1 MRKKRGLWV
10 TVVVTVWLL
19 TACGKKEEYVAA
31 PESKVSV
38 EMAPVQVTTAPETE
52 HETEEE
58 TEETVEEP
66 EERIAVDGKIKSYLT
81 GEMVDVAKA
90 DRRPVAVM
98 MSNDKA
104 ALPQYG
110 INRAGVVYEAPVE
123 GSMNRYMA
131 ILEDYDDL
139 DRIGSVRSC
148 RTYYTYFAREFDAI
162 YAHFGQSTFAL
173 PYLDNVD
180 NINGI
185 KEGSQAF
192 YRSSDKKTPHNAY
205 TSAQKLQKT
214 IEQLGYSQTYD
225 PSYHGHFHFTK
236 NGQQIHLDN
245 SLEAEKIVPGYAL
258 NNAYFQ
264 YDEQDGLY
272 HRYQY
277 GGVHKGSEGPITV
290 KNVIFQYCS
299 TGHYATTEY
308 LNIDVHTGQYGY
320 YITNGRAIPISWKK
334 DGQFGVTHYYN
345 TENEEITLNQGKTW
359 ICIIPTADFQ
369 KTEIHGKNN

>member
-1 MRKKRGLWV
+1 ML
-10 TVVVTVWLL
+10 
-19 TACGKKEEYVAA
+19 
-31 PESKVSV
+31 
-38 EMAPVQVTTAPETE
+38 
-52 HETEEE
+52 
-58 TEETVEEP
+58 
-66 EERIAVDGKIKSYLT
+66 
-81 GEMVDVAKA
+81 
-90 DRRPVAVM
+90 
-98 MSNDKA
+98 
-104 ALPQYG
+104 
-110 INRAGVVYEAPVE
+110 
-123 GSMNRYMA
+123 
-131 ILEDYDDL
+131 
-139 DRIGSVRSC
+139 
-148 RTYYTYFAREFDAI
+148 F
-162 YAHFGQSTFAL
+162 
-173 PYLDNVD
+173 
-180 NINGI
+180 
-185 KEGSQAF
+185 
-192 YRSSDKKTPHNAY
+192 
-205 TSAQKLQKT
+205 
-214 IEQLGYSQTYD
+214 
-225 PSYHGHFHFTK
+225 FHFTK